1 MSEEIYINTGT
12 SFQQQYTARQPAIGT
27 APTIANYV
35 AQGLVNAQ
43 TPSIAQARQPSIA
56 QYNTNTQTPYPANAQ
71 QPYPYIAQAVSQTP
85 YIGNAQTPYPYIA
98 NTPTTYQAQGNTQV
112 TYQYQASEQTPSIG
126 QARQPY
132 TYQSQGQ
139 TPTSYQNR
147 QPSTFQAQGNQPTT
161 YDATGQN
168 PFTYAR
174 QARQPATYNHRQPS
188 ITTYATQGQTPF
200 TYQAQSPSSYAT
212 QGQNPFTYNRTG
224 RTPFTYQA
232 RTPINGSY
240 TTQGRT
246 PVITNQQ
253 TTINAQGSTSGQT
266 TGDDRQG
273 NMGGQNSEASMIGQN
288 VIYGFAGQRYA
299 RFDFRMM
306 HWRHTNGYQYCYW
319 YIRGGNPGETPV
331 TGIPMGI
338 QSPASQVYL
347 YQGTTQYWS
356 SGSVSGSN
364 AWHLVEQWTFASG
377 FQPDSINMNNNTT
390 SYPTGGGNGTTT
402 TAQMTCP
409 TTGSDLQ
416 TSYEGFRTATWWCE
430 EGFIPN
436 GGTSV
441 GTETITPTMVK
452 SGFANLIGSSHT
464 LDWEGYA
471 SCSYNCF
478 TAGSKVLLE
487 DGTDKNIEDIV
498 VNDKCYGQDG
508 TINNVKELR
517 IDTDVKATIYTLNG
531 GIEITGGHPVLTTTG
546 WKSCNQVTGENLHPE
561 LNITEL
567 VVGDTLVKYLDHE
580 GNQSEEELTSLTV
593 EVHESMT
600 LYNLDVEDA
609 PSGNDTYVVD
619 NYVVHNK

>member
-71 QPYPYIAQAVSQTP
+71 QPYPYIAQAISQTP

-112 TYQYQASEQTPSIG
+112 TYQYQASKQTPSIG

-147 QPSTFQAQGNQPTT
+147 QPSTYQAQGNQPTT
-161 YDATGQN
+161 YDATGQT

-212 QGQNPFTYNRTG
+212 QGQNPFVYSTQG
-224 RTPFTYQA
+224 RVPFTYQA

-240 TTQGRT
+240 SRQGRT

-253 TTINAQGSTSGQT
+253 TTINAQGSTNGQS
-266 TGDDRQG
+266 TGYDYQG
-273 NMGGQNSEASMIGQN
+273 NPGGQVSEASLLN
-288 VIYGFAGQRYA
+288 NTIYGYAGQKYFRSDY
-299 RFDFRMM
+299 RMM
-306 HWRHTNGYQYCYW
+306 HWRHTNGHQYCYW
-319 YIRGGNPGETPV
+319 YIRGGNPTANPS
-331 TGIPMGI
+331 TGLAMSI
-338 QSPASQVYL
+338 QSAASQVYL

-356 SGSVSGSN
+356 SGSTTGSN
-364 AWHLVEQWTFASG
+364 AWHLVEMWAFWSG
-377 FQPDSINMNNNTT
+377 FQPDSINLGISTS
-390 SYPTGGGNGTTT
+390 SYPSPIGTPTT
-402 TAQMTCP
+402 YAQMTCP
-409 TTGSDLQ
+409 TTGSNLQ
-416 TSYEGFRTATWWCE
+416 TAYEGFRTKTWWCE
-430 EGFIPN
+430 EGFIPF
-436 GGTSV
+436 GGQV
-441 GTETITPTMVK
+441 AGTETMIPTMVK
-452 SGFANLIGSSHT
+452 SGFANLVGDSHS
-464 LDWEGYA
+464 LDYEGGA

-478 TAGSKVLLE
+478 TAGAKVLLE

-508 TINNVKELR
+508 TINDVKELK

-593 EVHESMT
+593 EVHENIT